1 MRSGIVL
8 AGGASSRMGSF
19 KPLLPFRG
27 RPLLAHALDALAP
40 HCQELIVMAGARAA
54 EVSRVGAGAR
64 VLADPAQ
71 GPHVALRLAA
81 RVARH
86 PTLLVVPADA
96 PFISDALPPLLAAG
110 ADAVARDGDGVN
122 PLVALY
128 DRERLLAALGDDAR
142 SLQQVAARLGAR
154 AVDAPARS
162 LADADEPQDLRRL
175 EG

>member
-1 MRSGIVL
+1 MCIRDS
-8 AGGASSRMGSF
+8 
-19 KPLLPFRG
+19 
-27 RPLLAHALDALAP
+27 
-40 HCQELIVMAGARAA
+40 
-54 EVSRVGAGAR
+54 
-64 VLADPAQ
+64 
-71 GPHVALRLAA
+71 
-81 RVARH
+81 
-86 PTLLVVPADA
+86 
-96 PFISDALPPLLAAG
+96 FISDALPPLLAAG